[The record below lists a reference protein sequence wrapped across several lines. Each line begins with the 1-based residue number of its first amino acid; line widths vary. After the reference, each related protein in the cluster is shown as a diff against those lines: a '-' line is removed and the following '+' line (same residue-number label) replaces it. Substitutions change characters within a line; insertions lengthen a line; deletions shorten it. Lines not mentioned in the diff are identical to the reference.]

1 MKIVEVEKRDY
12 ALVYE
17 DKQGNGYSFPC
28 DEGGNILWGKIS
40 SPTAAKKNL
49 DYCKEHS
56 EKWNGKNGK
65 VVTIVSHSR
74 YGICPHC
81 GRKVYL
87 NGEGYFGAFGCDC
100 GKWYN
105 RFGQELKPPE
115 DVKEDYDPFE
125 DIEPYDEYELE
136 QEAWRSHWH
145 EEGF

>member
-1 MKIVEVEKRDY
+1 MEIIDVKKRDY

-28 DEGGNILWGKIS
+28 DKHGAIIWEKVS
-40 SPTAAKKNL
+40 SPTAVKKNL
-49 DYCKEHS
+49 AYCKEHT
-56 EKWNGKNGK
+56 EKWNGRNGK
-65 VVTIVSHSR
+65 VVTVVSHNR
-74 YGICPHC
+74 YGICPQC

-87 NGEGYFGAFGCDC
+87 NGEGYFGAFECEC

>member
-40 SPTAAKKNL
+40 SPTAVKRSL

-56 EKWNGKNGK
+56 EKWNGKNGEI
-65 VVTIVSHSR
+65 VTLISRSH
-74 YGICPHC
+74 YGICPCC

-87 NGEGYFGAFGCDC
+87 NGEGYFGAFECEC
-100 GKWYN
+100 GQWYN
-105 RFGQELKPPE
+105 VFGQALKPPE
-115 DVKEDYDPFE
+115 DWEDYDPFE

>member
-1 MKIVEVEKRDY
+1 MKIFEEEEKEFR
-12 ALVYE
+12 LVYE
-17 DKQGNGYSFPC
+17 DRQGNGYSFPC
-28 DEGGNILWGKIS
+28 DKQGNILWGKCPYPETTKNS
-40 SPTAAKKNL
+40 LAKA
-49 DYCKEHS
+49 KEHP

-65 VVTIVSHSR
+65 VVTLVSRSS
-74 YGICPHC
+74 YGICPCC

-87 NGEGYFGAFGCDC
+87 NGEGYFGAFKCDC